1 MARGGCDFS
10 ELVEFQ
16 KKMEMLTNNMG
27 EILDICARELAQRLM
42 AKVIKRT
49 PVGQYPAVTGKKG
62 GTLRRG
68 WVSKSHAEAAS
79 GKGSPTVKDI
89 EAWAKSLRIYHGAG
103 IYMIEISNPVEY
115 ASYVEYGHRTANHTG
130 WVPGHFMMTI
140 SVEEIQRDAPAI
152 LERKIKKLMEAQ
164 LK

>member
-1 MARGGCDFS
+1 MGRNGGCNFNQ
-10 ELVEFQ
+10 LAEFQ
-16 KKMEMLTNNMG
+16 QKLETLTNNMG

-49 PVGQYPAVTGKKG
+49 PVGQYPAGTGKVG

-68 WVSKSHAEAAS
+68 WSQGGRYK
-79 GKGSPTVKDI
+79 
-89 EAWAKSLRIYHGAG
+89 IYHSANTC
-103 IYMIEISNPVEY
+103 MIEINNPVEY

-130 WVPGHFMMTI
+130 WVPGRFMMTI
-140 SVEEIQRDAPAI
+140 SVEEIQRNAPAI
-152 LERKIKKLMEAQ
+152 LEKKIKKMMEAQ

>member
-1 MARGGCDFS
+1 MAKGGCDFG
-10 ELVEFQ
+10 ELIEFQ
-16 KKMEMLTNNMG
+16 KKMLTLTNNMG

-49 PVGQYPAVTGKKG
+49 PVGKYPAGTGKVG

-68 WVSKSHAEAAS
+68 WSQG
-79 GKGSPTVKDI
+79 GKYK
-89 EAWAKSLRIYHGAG
+89 IYHSASAC
-103 IYMIEISNPVEY
+103 MIEISNPVEY

-130 WVPGHFMMTI
+130 WVPGRFMMTI
-140 SVEEIQRDAPAI
+140 SVEEIQRDALAI
-152 LERKIKKLMEAQ
+152 LEKKIKKLMEAQ

>member
-1 MARGGCDFS
+1 MAKGGCDFS

-16 KKMEMLTNNMG
+16 KKMQTLTNNMG

-49 PVGQYPAVTGKKG
+49 PVGKYPAGTGKVG

-68 WVSKSHAEAAS
+68 WSQG
-79 GKGSPTVKDI
+79 GKYK
-89 EAWAKSLRIYHGAG
+89 IYHSASAC
-103 IYMIEISNPVEY
+103 MIEISNPVEY

>member
-1 MARGGCDFS
+1 MAKGGCNFS

-16 KKMEMLTNNMG
+16 KKMKTLTNNMG

-49 PVGQYPAVTGKKG
+49 PVGKYPAGTGKVG

-68 WVSKSHAEAAS
+68 WSQGGRYK
-79 GKGSPTVKDI
+79 
-89 EAWAKSLRIYHGAG
+89 IYHSASAC
-103 IYMIEISNPVEY
+103 MIEISNPVKY

-130 WVPGHFMMTI
+130 WVPGRFMMTI

-152 LERKIKKLMEAQ
+152 LEKKIKKLMEAQ

>member
-1 MARGGCDFS
+1 MEGVDVMARGGCDFS

-16 KKMEMLTNNMG
+16 KKMETLTSNMG

-49 PVGQYPAVTGKKG
+49 PVGKYPAGTGKVG

-68 WVSKSHAEAAS
+68 WSQG
-79 GKGSPTVKDI
+79 GKYK
-89 EAWAKSLRIYHGAG
+89 IYHSASAC
-103 IYMIEISNPVEY
+103 MIEISNPVEY

>member
-1 MARGGCDFS
+1 MAKGGCNFS
-10 ELVEFQ
+10 ELVEFR
-16 KKMEMLTNNMG
+16 KKMETLTNNMG

-49 PVGQYPAVTGKKG
+49 PVGRYDGSAYVCTSGLSHGGHYVPGKVG

-68 WVSKSHAEAAS
+68 WSQG
-79 GKGSPTVKDI
+79 GKYK
-89 EAWAKSLRIYHGAG
+89 IYHSASAC
-103 IYMIEISNPVEY
+103 MIEISNPVEY

-152 LERKIKKLMEAQ
+152 LEKKIKKLMEAQ

>member
-16 KKMEMLTNNMG
+16 KKMETLTSNMG

-49 PVGQYPAVTGKKG
+49 PVGKYPAGTGKVG

-68 WVSKSHAEAAS
+68 WSQG
-79 GKGSPTVKDI
+79 GKYK
-89 EAWAKSLRIYHGAG
+89 IYHSASAC
-103 IYMIEISNPVEY
+103 MIEISNPVEY

>member
-1 MARGGCDFS
+1 MDVMAKGGCNFS
-10 ELVEFQ
+10 ELVEFR
-16 KKMEMLTNNMG
+16 KKMETLTNNMG

-49 PVGQYPAVTGKKG
+49 PVGKYPAGTGKVG
-62 GTLRRG
+62 GNLHRG
-68 WVSKSHAEAAS
+68 WSQG
-79 GKGSPTVKDI
+79 GKYK
-89 EAWAKSLRIYHGAG
+89 IYHSASAC
-103 IYMIEISNPVEY
+103 MIEISNPAEY

>member
-1 MARGGCDFS
+1 MAKGGCNFS

-16 KKMEMLTNNMG
+16 KKMETLTNNMA

-42 AKVIKRT
+42 TKVIKRT
-49 PVGQYPAVTGKKG
+49 PVGQYDKPVSFATRDGKEVSFQPHTGKKG

-68 WVSKSHAEAAS
+68 WSQG
-79 GKGSPTVKDI
+79 GKYK
-89 EAWAKSLRIYHGAG
+89 IYHSASSC
-103 IYMIEISNPVEY
+103 MIEISNPVEY
-115 ASYVEYGHRTANHTG
+115 ASYVEYGHRTANHKG

-140 SVEEIQRDAPAI
+140 SVKEIQRDAPAI

>member
-1 MARGGCDFS
+1 MMARGGCNFDD
-10 ELVEFQ
+10 LLRFQ
-16 KKMEMLTNNMG
+16 EGMARMQQNMG

-49 PVGQYPAVTGKKG
+49 PVGKYPAGTGKVG

-68 WVSKSHAEAAS
+68 WSQGGRYK
-79 GKGSPTVKDI
+79 
-89 EAWAKSLRIYHGAG
+89 IYHSASAC
-103 IYMIEISNPVEY
+103 MIEINNPVEY

-140 SVEEIQRDAPAI
+140 SVEEIQRNAPAI
-152 LERKIKKLMEAQ
+152 LERKIKRLMEAQ
-164 LK
+164 MR